1 MHGSF
6 KGAHIGLTEIFHLKN
21 KNNAWLL
28 TAMLVA
34 TFFITMYPKDLND
47 VFYYGTLL
55 GYAFL
60 IVIAIPFFVWLLS
73 WVQKKLGRSQ
83 LQ

>member
-1 MHGSF
+1 
-6 KGAHIGLTEIFHLKN
+6 
-21 KNNAWLL
+21 
-28 TAMLVA
+28 MLAA

-73 WVQKKLGRSQ
+73 WVQKKLGRGQ